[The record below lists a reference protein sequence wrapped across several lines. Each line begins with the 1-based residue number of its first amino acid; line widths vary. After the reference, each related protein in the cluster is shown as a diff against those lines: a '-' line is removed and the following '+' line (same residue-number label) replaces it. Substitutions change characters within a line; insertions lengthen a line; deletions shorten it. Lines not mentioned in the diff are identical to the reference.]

1 MGRSCR
7 MGTRTLDVTFSR
19 NPFMRKTMKMI
30 DFIKSRGLY
39 QEYLIEK
46 KEAAK
51 KYHANRKEYHKARY
65 KDLCNSK
72 LQKKIMSK
80 RCPGM
85 LISENK

>member
-1 MGRSCR
+1 
-7 MGTRTLDVTFSR
+7 
-19 NPFMRKTMKMI
+19 MKMI

-39 QEYLIEK
+39 QEFLIEK
-46 KEAAK
+46 REASK

-65 KDLCNSK
+65 KDLCNLQ
-72 LQKKIMSK
+72 LQKKIMNA

>member
-1 MGRSCR
+1 MMIGS
-7 MGTRTLDVTFSR
+7 MDVNNGR

-39 QEYLIEK
+39 KEFLIEK
-46 KEAAK
+46 KKTAK

-72 LQKKIMSK
+72 LQKKIMDA